1 MSPRKKKLPPI
12 QVLIPYETLEELLA
26 AAKMVG
32 SLVEDNKNLRAQVAA
47 LRNQFVERM
56 EEFRMIQD

>member
-1 MSPRKKKLPPI
+1 
-12 QVLIPYETLEELLA
+12 
-26 AAKMVG
+26 MVG

-47 LRNQFVERM
+47 LRNQFVELM